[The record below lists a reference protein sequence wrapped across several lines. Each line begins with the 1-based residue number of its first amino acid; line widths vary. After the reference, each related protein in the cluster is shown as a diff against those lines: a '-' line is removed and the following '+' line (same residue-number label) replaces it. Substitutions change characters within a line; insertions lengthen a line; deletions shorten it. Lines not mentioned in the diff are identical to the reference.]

1 MSSQDDWLVDPK
13 SNRFIDTYMR
23 GYLDMSGGHLIL
35 RNNNIHVNDGD
46 ISLNGRLFDK
56 QTFFWCVS
64 RRLIKQDSLGKGQ
77 VKTCSNRQ
85 PSQNKRTHSAGDPF
99 DFVRKS

>member
-46 ISLNGRLFDK
+46 ISLNGKLLVNSDTSLNSKLFVGNDV
-56 QTFFWCVS
+56 CMNELLMVGNDVS
-64 RRLIKQDSLGKGQ
+64 LNSKL
-77 VKTCSNRQ
+77 
-85 PSQNKRTHSAGDPF
+85 
-99 DFVRKS
+99 FVGNDV